1 MNLKKVTLISLS
13 EFEDQELLKV
23 KRERQAGEYCWTCTP
38 SLPLYILKKHSNLE
52 MIAYLD
58 SDLYFYSSPEPIY
71 EEFRNKSIMII
82 PHRFSPEKQYLKE
95 KAGKYN
101 VGMLIFKNNKNG
113 LDCLKWWRKK
123 CLEWCFEYYD
133 KGRLGDQ
140 LYLNDWPKR
149 FFGVHVLRHK
159 GADVALWNLSQYEIK
174 KINNQIFIDDEPLI
188 FYHFNSLKIYANSKS
203 RLRTLIYNISLNKQ
217 KLIYNP
223 YLKELE
229 KAMVKVKTINP
240 NFNYGLGP
248 KVWPLKSVMLNNDN
262 LIKLHTILWK
272 IPIYRKFCKC
282 IRILIYGEKSKN

>member
-1 MNLKKVTLISLS
+1 MRYNFCTLFDKNYLYRGLALYNSLIRYCPNFKLWILCMDNITYKILCDMNLKKVTLISLS

-123 CLEWCFEYYD
+123 M
-133 KGRLGDQ
+133 
-140 LYLNDWPKR
+140 
-149 FFGVHVLRHK
+149 
-159 GADVALWNLSQYEIK
+159 S
-174 KINNQIFIDDEPLI
+174 
-188 FYHFNSLKIYANSKS
+188 
-203 RLRTLIYNISLNKQ
+203 
-217 KLIYNP
+217 
-223 YLKELE
+223 
-229 KAMVKVKTINP
+229 
-240 NFNYGLGP
+240 
-248 KVWPLKSVMLNNDN
+248 
-262 LIKLHTILWK
+262 
-272 IPIYRKFCKC
+272 
-282 IRILIYGEKSKN
+282 